1 MGPPDELI
9 VAPATPVGG
18 GRAIVRLSGDG
29 LRDLLDTLCDAAD
42 SGFAADGCGGPP
54 RVVAARLAAAGL
66 GRAWGGVPLDVL
78 HWPGP
83 GGPTGGPLAE
93 LQLPGSGPL
102 VDAIVTEACAHGAR
116 LARGGEFTLRAF
128 LAGRLDLVAAEAVL
142 AVVDARTPEELSRA
156 LDRMGGGAGR
166 RLRDVRDELLDMLAD
181 IEAAIDFADETTPDA
196 VPVAD
201 AAAWRGLAE
210 RLEQADAAIAAAAAS
225 LGDRDVAAA
234 AGLPRVVLVGPPNI
248 GKSSLF
254 NGLVGRDAALVA
266 DESGTTRDWLEAR
279 LDTPARCV
287 LVDLAGVAGQ
297 MESESAGAADDP
309 TVAAQ
314 AAARAE
320 IARADVVV
328 VCRDAAGLR
337 DRASPPVEDR
347 ADESSGI
354 WAGPHEASLS
364 GRPRIDVW
372 TRCDRAAPPAGG
384 AAGIATSVVTG
395 AGLSALRAAIDAAV
409 AALPPRESPAT
420 LRLRVGLDAA
430 RAALGP
436 AIAGCRGRGG
446 GAVAAAVRGGGLID
460 EAVVAG
466 QVRAAAEA
474 LGEVTGIEI
483 GPDLVDRIFSR
494 HCIGK

>member
-1 MGPPDELI
+1 MRPPDELI
-9 VAPATPVGG
+9 VAPATPAGGG

-29 LRDLLDTLCDAAD
+29 LRSLLETLCDAVAP
-42 SGFAADGCGGPP
+42 GFVADGCGDPP

-66 GRAWGGVPLDVL
+66 GREWGGVPLEVL

-102 VDAIVTEACAHGAR
+102 VDAVVAEACRLGAR

-128 LAGRLDLVAAEAVL
+128 LTGRLDLVAAEAVL

-156 LDRMGGGAGR
+156 LDRMAGGAGR
-166 RLRDVRDELLDMLAD
+166 RLRDVRNELLDVLAD

-196 VPVAD
+196 VPVVD
-201 AAAWRGLAE
+201 AAAWCQLAA
-210 RLEQADAAIAAAAAS
+210 RLAGADAVIGAAAAD
-225 LGDRDVAAA
+225 LGNRDVAAA

-254 NGLVGRDAALVA
+254 NAIVGRAAALVA

-279 LDTPARCV
+279 LDGSARWV
-287 LVDLAGVAGQ
+287 LVDLAGLAG
-297 MESESAGAADDP
+297 EAEWSAAEMGDEVGDDP
-309 TVAAQ
+309 GAAAQ

-320 IARADVVV
+320 IARADVLV
-328 VCRDAAGLR
+328 VCRDAAEFRG
-337 DRASPPVEDR
+337 R
-347 ADESSGI
+347 ADESSEI
-354 WAGPHEASLS
+354 WAGPREASLP

-372 TRCDRAAPPAGG
+372 TRCDRAGPPA
-384 AAGIATSVVTG
+384 AVVAGIATSIVSG
-395 AGLSALRAAIDAAV
+395 AGLAALRAAIDAAV

-420 LRLRVGLDAA
+420 LRLKVGLDAA

-436 AIAGCRGRGG
+436 AIEGCRVRGG
-446 GAVAAAVRGGGLID
+446 GGSAGAVRHAGLID
-460 EAVVAG
+460 EAIVAG
-466 QVRAAAEA
+466 QVRAAAAA
-474 LGEVTGIEI
+474 LGEVTGAEI
-483 GPDLVDRIFSR
+483 GPDLIDRIFSR